1 MTSKPFSLTSPTL
14 TITKKIGRSSNL
26 TGGEQL
32 REQVVKL
39 LSITVI
45 VTIAITSQRLASLG
59 AIMARATVTITR
71 KLSRPSRTLAG
82 QVTSPQAVV
91 VAKTRLVDSLHPQ
104 VAEAKTR
111 LVNSLHPVAE
121 AKTRPVARTSH
132 LNNPLGKMTLRKSSR
147 IQRQSLL
154 FL

>member
-1 MTSKPFSLTSPTL
+1 M
-14 TITKKIGRSSNL
+14 
-26 TGGEQL
+26 

-91 VAKTRLVDSLHPQ
+91 VAKTRLVDSLHP
-104 VAEAKTR
+104 
-111 LVNSLHPVAE
+111 VAE